1 MFLDMVGEKSRWLFN
16 QLNNN
21 GVAVS
26 NEVLQIPEPLS
37 RIMVK
42 EFQGANDPEIF
53 KACLKAF
60 LCHIA
65 RSGPGHRISYGKD
78 AARLYMLFSI
88 VNKYDRSE
96 KRFLFYADR
105 VGLSPKRLNEI
116 FSHTTVLPLRL
127 FCTII

>member
-1 MFLDMVGEKSRWLFN
+1 MVDEKSRWLFN

-26 NEVLQIPEPLS
+26 NEVLQILEPLS

-96 KRFLFYADR
+96 KRFLFMPTALVFR
-105 VGLSPKRLNEI
+105 PNVSMR
-116 FSHTTVLPLRL
+116 FSRIRL
-127 FCTII
+127 FSPYGYSAL